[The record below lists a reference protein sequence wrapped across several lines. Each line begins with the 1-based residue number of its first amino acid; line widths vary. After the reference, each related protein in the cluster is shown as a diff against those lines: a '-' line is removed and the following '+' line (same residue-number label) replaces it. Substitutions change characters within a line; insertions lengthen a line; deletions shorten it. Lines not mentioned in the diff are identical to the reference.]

1 MIDSENDV
9 ACQHYGKDLDLQT
22 KQEISEAIKVMM
34 GPVARKWPIAIRLVE
49 VLHKQPAVWAPY
61 KELFLPERIQTEFTM
76 TSEEFRNR
84 LKLVPSALDV
94 DDYAQRFLRTKFLF
108 DGGFKAM
115 SKLASLVLPGVEIS
129 PAELTWAFTVA
140 QSRAVNRNGSAELIP
155 LFDMFNHAP
164 GRDDVC
170 DFSVVTVA
178 MAPAIRASMAMDAAP
193 TQLRV
198 AWAGQDLELL
208 RGDTPLGKLDDCCII
223 LAPPRGLRAGE
234 EACFSYHD
242 TSELSLDKKVGFLL
256 QYGFYPPS

>member
-1 MIDSENDV
+1 M
-9 ACQHYGKDLDLQT
+9 
-22 KQEISEAIKVMM
+22 
-34 GPVARKWPIAIRLVE
+34 P
-49 VLHKQPAVWAPY
+49 
-61 KELFLPERIQTEFTM
+61 
-76 TSEEFRNR
+76 
-84 LKLVPSALDV
+84 
-94 DDYAQRFLRTKFLF
+94 
-108 DGGFKAM
+108 
-115 SKLASLVLPGVEIS
+115 KLASLVLPGVEIS

-140 QSRAVNRNGSAELIP
+140 QSRAVNCNGRAELIP
-155 LFDMFNHAP
+155 LFEMFNHAP
-164 GRDDVC
+164 CDVC

-178 MAPAIRASMAMDAAP
+178 MAPAIRASMAIEAAP